1 MPGEGIKRTWWCLW
15 RTVVWVCA
23 HLGFIVHAQCWVSLI
38 AGVGYRVEQWG
49 GKWDGTMG
57 VANSCNWRGWLA
69 TMCQGSCLIAEA
81 MSKSSVAT
89 FSSIM
94 VRWSELGVTGD

>member
-1 MPGEGIKRTWWCLW
+1 MGM
-15 RTVVWVCA
+15 WVHCT
-23 HLGFIVHAQCWVSLI
+23 QCWVSPI

-57 VANSCNWRGWLA
+57 VANSCNCMALFKVVLT

-81 MSKSSVAT
+81 V
-89 FSSIM
+89 
-94 VRWSELGVTGD
+94 